1 MTTSLTVMRR
11 MFKRLQR
18 PRTASQPGQ
27 AGDET
32 SCWFSPQSFSM
43 VKMMPLLPAGLL
55 HFLRGKQPCVHS
67 KPNCSRKTKAVKRCH
82 ARVVQTTTLDER
94 EFKHPCTTAS
104 IAS

>member
-43 VKMMPLLPAGLL
+43 VMVIRPLPAGLL
-55 HFLRGKQPCVHS
+55 HFLRGNNPAFTR
-67 KPNCSRKTKAVKRCH
+67 KPNFSRKTMAVKRCH
-82 ARVVQTTTLDER
+82 ARVVQTATPDGR

-104 IAS
+104 TAS